1 MNEPPLIP
9 PMAPLPRN
17 QRNVDE
23 DHLNLLAIFHFVVAA
38 MTLLGILFLI
48 AHFMIAHFVF
58 SNPDLWKDQKGG
70 PPPEAIFGIL
80 IIFYIIG
87 GAFMLVIGILNLM
100 SGLFLRE
107 RKNRTFSLVVAGI
120 DCLQFPFGTILG
132 VFTFVVLFRESVRVI
147 YERTALR
154 SPSI

>member
-1 MNEPPLIP
+1 MNGPPPIP
-9 PMAPLPRN
+9 PMAALPIN

-38 MTLLGILFLI
+38 MTLMGILFLF
-48 AHFMIAHFVF
+48 AHYMMMHFIF
-58 SNPDLWKDQKGG
+58 TNPDIWKDQKGG
-70 PPPEAIFGIL
+70 PPPEAIFSIF
-80 IIFYIIG
+80 IIFYIIA
-87 GAFMLVIGILNLM
+87 GAILVVIGVMNVM
-100 SGLFLRE
+100 SGLFIRV

-132 VFTFVVLFRESVRVI
+132 VFTFVVLFRESVTAI
-147 YERTALR
+147 YERAALR